1 MPFYISLVLEYL
13 ARQLRKR
20 SFSPS
25 LGFGQ
30 KKAQTSS
37 NPLLAALA
45 GAGGGGDMI
54 TNTMLSLLMGGGGD
68 SEAKRRERPVSVVE
82 GNEWARRDS
91 NFWWYLLRGPAW
103 DNFTRCVDL
112 EASSDDVVLTIIS
125 RNRPRLERFI
135 SAMERRPLLGLAGSI
150 VSC

>member
-82 GNEWARRDS
+82 GTSGREKRLELLVVPSARPCLGQL
-91 NFWWYLLRGPAW
+91 YKV
-103 DNFTRCVDL
+103 C
-112 EASSDDVVLTIIS
+112 
-125 RNRPRLERFI
+125 RPRGKL
-135 SAMERRPLLGLAGSI
+135 
-150 VSC
+150 